1 MRGKFCLG
9 KVLFGDDI
17 IGFGGNRNEL
27 GFNKSKRDFF
37 MIGREWVKIIRE

>member
-1 MRGKFCLG
+1 MKGKFCLG
-9 KVLFGDDI
+9 KELFGDD

-37 MIGREWVKIIRE
+37 MIGREWMKIIRE

>member
-1 MRGKFCLG
+1 MKGKFCLG
-9 KVLFGDDI
+9 KELFGDD

-37 MIGREWVKIIRE
+37 MIGREWAKIIRE